1 MKNSKKQT
9 IFEDLCRRIREEEWR
24 YQEKLPAMEIL
35 AQEYNVSRITIVG
48 VMKLLKDA
56 GFVSQKRGS
65 GTFISWQPESVFF
78 PFLNRSGKDAV
89 EVSFALLDPNPLK
102 RFIMQLLADC
112 FMKIH
117 TDVKVRLV
125 ELFPA
130 SGTDPY
136 LQRISSGDLPCC
148 GEFFW
153 HALYARLNSLLPLEE
168 LPHFTDLQNELV
180 PQASYPTVD
189 ADGSPHIH
197 AINCCIDLPSC
208 FGINVDW
215 AEQLQVYIPKSGI
228 TWPVIF
234 RMLRH
239 APAGKT
245 APYACAL
252 MKLQG
257 WSGIKFLLE
266 LMGQDVLGAGFESF
280 SAACIP
286 KILESDGALSALEH
300 LSELLAY
307 HDQVLL
313 TPKIYEQFVLGQVG
327 LLPFA
332 SSWVQFLQSILN
344 NQGRFSYSDMPSL
357 RPGHVYQHFYSG
369 FSLGIFRG
377 GITSQKQLHATWAW
391 MRFLFGSFPQELSS
405 QWMMLAV
412 RKDAVPHIAKVN
424 PELYKI
430 SCQALRH
437 SCPQPDF
444 VGMRR
449 VYSDISLPLQRFFE
463 RKISSA
469 ACQKEMLDVVA
480 RRMEMYPKN

>member
-1 MKNSKKQT
+1 
-9 IFEDLCRRIREEEWR
+9 
-24 YQEKLPAMEIL
+24 ME
-35 AQEYNVSRITIVG
+35 
-48 VMKLLKDA
+48 LLKTA
-56 GFVSQKRGS
+56 GFVTQSRGR
-65 GTFISWQPESVFF
+65 GTFVCWQKESVFF
-78 PFLNRSGKDAV
+78 PFLNRQQPKEV
-89 EVSFALLDPNPLK
+89 EVTFAMLKANPQK
-102 RFIMQLLADC
+102 RFVMQLLADC
-112 FMKIH
+112 FMKIY
-117 TDVKVRLV
+117 TDVNIRLI
-125 ELFPA
+125 ELSFC
-130 SGTDPY
+130 SDTDPY
-136 LQRISSGDLPCC
+136 LQRISSRDLPCC
-148 GEFFW
+148 GEFYW
-153 HALYARLNSLLPLEE
+153 HSLYARINALLPLEE
-168 LPHFTDLQNELV
+168 LPHFNELQKDLL
-180 PQASYPTVD
+180 PQAIAPTSD
-189 ADGSPHIH
+189 ADGVSHIH
-197 AINCCIDLPSC
+197 AININLDLPSYFC
-208 FGINVDW
+208 VNREW
-215 AEQLQVYIPKSGI
+215 AEQLPVYIPSSGI
-228 TWPVIF
+228 TWPVIS
-234 RMLRH
+234 RMFRH
-239 APAGKT
+239 AAGKNLKQHT
-245 APYACAL
+245 L
-252 MKLQG
+252 GLGRLQG
-257 WSGIKFLLE
+257 WSRVKFILE

-332 SSWVQFLQSILN
+332 TSWVQFLQSTLN
-344 NQGRFSYSDMPSL
+344 CQGRFSYSDMPSL

-405 QWMMLAV
+405 QWMTLAV